1 MNSTKSIIRKSYITL
16 RGINLG
22 AAFMSESELVPGQR
36 YSMVVSEIGDD
47 LAGTLDK
54 SGFIGGLAKMY
65 RLYDLAEGDGVEVE
79 YDGTM
84 LHITPPSDKR
94 RSPEHAEEA
103 SQDSGEVESEDGDS
117 VFDRQSLRHVH
128 IETYAPGN
136 LRNWTP
142 RTEPDVYMVFGA
154 LAEYTDYRY
163 CCGVNQALI
172 DQLGYEAD
180 AKPDAVLID
189 RATGQYLMAEFK
201 VNSKDFTSNHKKDDV
216 DVLVCWSH
224 DNTDLSVLPP
234 TIVDLKTL
242 LETAIKEGNI
252 DV

>member
-1 MNSTKSIIRKSYITL
+1 M
-16 RGINLG
+16 
-22 AAFMSESELVPGQR
+22 F
-36 YSMVVSEIGDD
+36 
-47 LAGTLDK
+47 
-54 SGFIGGLAKMY
+54 
-65 RLYDLAEGDGVEVE
+65 
-79 YDGTM
+79 
-84 LHITPPSDKR
+84 
-94 RSPEHAEEA
+94 RSAC
-103 SQDSGEVESEDGDS
+103 
-117 VFDRQSLRHVH
+117 
-128 IETYAPGN
+128 
-136 LRNWTP
+136 
-142 RTEPDVYMVFGA
+142 
-154 LAEYTDYRY
+154 EYTDYRY

>member
-1 MNSTKSIIRKSYITL
+1 
-16 RGINLG
+16 
-22 AAFMSESELVPGQR
+22 
-36 YSMVVSEIGDD
+36 MVVPEIEDD

-65 RLYDLAEGDGVEVE
+65 RLYDLVEGDEVEVE

-84 LHITPPSDKR
+84 LHVTPPSDKR
-94 RSPEHAEEA
+94 CHPEEHAEEEGQSSIA
-103 SQDSGEVESEDGDS
+103 TESQDGEC
-117 VFDRQSLRHVH
+117 VFERQSLRHIH
-128 IETYAPGN
+128 IEPYVPGN
-136 LRNWTP
+136 LSNWIP

-154 LAEYTDYRY
+154 LAEYTDFRY
-163 CCGVNQALI
+163 CCGVNRALI
-172 DQLGYEAD
+172 DQLGYKAD

-189 RATGQYLMAEFK
+189 RTTCQYLMAEFK
-201 VNSKDFTSNHKKDDV
+201 VNSRDFTSNHTKNDV
-216 DVLVCWSH
+216 DVLVCWNH

-242 LETAIKEGNI
+242 LETAIREGEI